1 MGWTSIF
8 LLLYVT
14 LTGLF
19 SFLILN
25 LNKEIISL
33 DLLIYEI
40 EISLGSALLVFFIT
54 GCLMTLIL
62 ESIYFLRRKG
72 NKNE

>member
-54 GCLMTLIL
+54 GCFMTLIL